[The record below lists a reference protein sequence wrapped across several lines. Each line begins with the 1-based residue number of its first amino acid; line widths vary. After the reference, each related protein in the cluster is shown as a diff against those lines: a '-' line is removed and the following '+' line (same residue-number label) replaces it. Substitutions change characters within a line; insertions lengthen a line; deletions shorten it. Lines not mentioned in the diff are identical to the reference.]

1 MSNPTS
7 VGEALRDLFR
17 AHARPHVWLPVLLVA
32 VAAGA
37 MVLHIRDILHIQ
49 PGPGFVPPEFRSA
62 IAWEAVLFRWA
73 VSTFCAYVGGFIL
86 GRVYE
91 P

>member
-7 VGEALRDLFR
+7 AGDALRDLFR
-17 AHARPHVWLPVLLVA
+17 AHAKPHVWLPVLLVA

-37 MVLHIRDILHIQ
+37 IALHVRDILIVR
-49 PGPGFVPPEFRSA
+49 PGPGFVPPEFRSHVA
-62 IAWEAVLFRWA
+62 FEAVVCWM
-73 VSTFCAYVGGFIL
+73 VSTLCAYVGGFIL